1 MGRQGVRT
9 NPHRP
14 LTSKGRRATSGWLL
28 LLDLRNLCTWS
39 MFTCIQHSF
48 VIIFLFWYINSSLE
62 WLYTSCY
69 GVATWNHLSSCTM
82 QQISFL
88 STIGT
93 TFFLC
98 KVFNSIVEH
107 GCHRR
112 TYTVYT
118 SCVPLY
124 IIVWIAVLKTEPG
137 HVFCY
142 CCKTVW
148 LYLSVSKA

>member
-1 MGRQGVRT
+1 MKRKVICYHATWAQKVTG
-9 NPHRP
+9 NPHWP
-14 LTSKGRRATSGWLL
+14 LTSKGRRATSGLSS
-28 LLDLRNLCTWS
+28 LLDLCNLGRRS
-39 MFTCIQHSF
+39 MFTCIQHSS
-48 VIIFLFWYINSSLE
+48 VIVFLFWYINSSLE

-82 QQISFL
+82 QQISLL

-112 TYTVYT
+112 TWKLCPTVHHCLNSSFKNRAR
-118 SCVPLY
+118 SCFL
-124 IIVWIAVLKTEPG
+124 L
-137 HVFCY
+137 
-142 CCKTVW
+142 
-148 LYLSVSKA
+148 LL